1 MQKQILLLLPVTFIL
16 ACTMQQKIDY
26 PDTKKTDVT
35 DNYFGTEVADP
46 YRWLEDD
53 NSAETSEWVKAQNE
67 VTFAYL
73 EKLPNCEKIKTRLT
87 ELMNYPKYSEPFK
100 EAGKY
105 FFYKNDGLQNQSV
118 LYIQDTPEAGPQV
131 LLDPNKLSDDGTVA
145 LSGIEISDDGKY
157 LVYLIS
163 RSGSDWNEIFV
174 KDIAA
179 GELLPDHI
187 KWVKFSGASWY
198 NGGFYYSAYSAPDE
212 SEALKGSNENQ
223 KVFYHKLGDDPA
235 NDVVVH
241 AEPEFPKRM
250 FNLYVTD
257 DNRFMVLVK
266 MEGSTG
272 NAISVKDISK
282 EDGKFIPLI
291 ETYENEF
298 NIIGNNG
305 NLIYALTNYK
315 APKFR
320 LLKID
325 INSPEEEKWEVVIP
339 EKENVLEWAGLVG
352 GKIVTRY
359 MKDAYSKV
367 EVYDYDGKYE
377 YEIALPGIGSAGSLS
392 GKKDESLAFYSFTS
406 FNTPGEIYKYDFNTK
421 ETTLHFRP
429 EVKFNPDDFTVEQKF
444 YASADGARIPMFL
457 FHKKNIK
464 LDGKNPVLL
473 YGYGG
478 FNVSLTPSFST
489 SRLLFVENGG
499 IFAMPNLRGG
509 GEYGEEW
516 HKAGTKMKKQNV
528 FDDFI
533 AAAEYL
539 IAEKYTSPK
548 KLAIMGGS
556 NGGLLIGAV
565 LNQRPELFKVALPAV
580 GVMDML
586 RYNQFTIGWA
596 WAGDYGTS
604 ADSKE
609 MFEYLYRY
617 SPYHSIIRG
626 GKYPAVLATTADHDD
641 RVVPAH
647 TFKYMARL
655 QEYNKGNLP
664 TLVRID
670 TKAGHGGGK
679 PTTKIIDEYTDLWA
693 FTFFHLGI
701 KAE

>member
-174 KDIAA
+174 KNIAT

-282 EDGKFIPLI
+282 EGGKFIPLI